1 MSQATGATLGLH
13 NLKEDW
19 WDDPDDLPGPEG
31 DPLRIKI
38 VAPESRYISE
48 NLKLVLE
55 ALEPIK
61 QEVRDAFNT
70 RLQVKNALGQPPL
83 KEEEFWSG
91 SCEVEKAVEY
101 LRTIKHWARVGRKLY
116 FKDARGHVLRRGIPL
131 KFPISGSNDVV
142 LILREYVSDPEL
154 AAFLG
159 IELKRGLTAKGLR
172 QAEVE
177 FYLWASCSLFPFV
190 QIITDMQS
198 GGVAFYK
205 SGSSPTGST
214 IVKQF
219 LDGMDSVKDCVKN
232 IVASIPDDAGE
243 DGPCGSM
250 KIPRTL
256 ENPARKRHREDTP
269 ESKSG
274 AREAADGQG
283 MSHYQR
289 GLELIAAMQPDVGNE
304 LLGLATVHN
313 PEGGTGTASFGA
325 RSMWYSTSLHNLS
338 IARLARHKMAWSR
351 AHKNNYWPSL
361 DEEGAAAAGDCCF
374 GRAADKLKRGPRHEA
389 RRANVTI
396 KALKEHVSQKQATNQ
411 KQLQHAKG
419 HRRPSTLV
427 PSVEVMEGIAKLKQ
441 QEKEQPI
448 KQLPADLQTLSCT
461 LNSVHRHP
469 STWFWVQLGST

>member
-1 MSQATGATLGLH
+1 MAKRRVQYGVVNASDVDVGAGAPGFRATWQSKADLTQQVLKMSDVPNHGKLYFWDGELW
-13 NLKEDW
+13 LR

-38 VAPESRYISE
+38 VAPERSSE

-61 QEVRDAFNT
+61 QVCTERLSQTRCASNISKSDLQEVRDAFNT

-142 LILREYVSDPEL
+142 LILRDDPEL

-304 LLGLATVHN
+304 LLGD
-313 PEGGTGTASFGA
+313 
-325 RSMWYSTSLHNLS
+325 
-338 IARLARHKMAWSR
+338 
-351 AHKNNYWPSL
+351 L
-361 DEEGAAAAGDCCF
+361 DDFPVCTQANT
-374 GRAADKLKRGPRHEA
+374 EA
-389 RRANVTI
+389 RNAYI
-396 KALKEHVSQKQATNQ
+396 HVS
-411 KQLQHAKG
+411 
-419 HRRPSTLV
+419 
-427 PSVEVMEGIAKLKQ
+427 
-441 QEKEQPI
+441 
-448 KQLPADLQTLSCT
+448 
-461 LNSVHRHP
+461 
-469 STWFWVQLGST
+469 